1 MMLRFVL
8 PLVIVII
15 GIASFVQGLHVIG
28 WACVAVAVLL
38 FLGAALMPDAP

>member
-15 GIASFVQGLHVIG
+15 GIASLVQGLHVVG
-28 WACVAVAVLL
+28 GACVTVAVVL
-38 FLGAALMPDAP
+38 FLVAALMPDAP